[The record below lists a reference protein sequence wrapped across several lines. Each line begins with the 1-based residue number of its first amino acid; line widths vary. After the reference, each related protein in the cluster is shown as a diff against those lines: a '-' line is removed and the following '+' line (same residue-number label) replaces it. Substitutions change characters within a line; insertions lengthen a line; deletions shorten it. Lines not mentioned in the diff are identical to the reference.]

1 MVGYVIFFK
10 DFAERHYKLTK
21 YDSGILSYV
30 LFLKSFLE
38 YMYLNL
44 IVVYVNIS
52 SKVLLASCRVN
63 KSMNM

>member
-10 DFAERHYKLTK
+10 DFADRHYKLTI

-52 SKVLLASCRVN
+52 SKVLLASCRVS
-63 KSMNM
+63 KSMNK